1 MSQST
6 KKRKAGK
13 EGVLKNSPETSSIK
27 VSLGSILLP
36 ANKRENLKL
45 IDQYAKD
52 MHAVRQEAYILVQI
66 LHSLIASKGWRQVYH
81 TIPYHTIPY
90 LTYIPYLHTILTYHT
105 YIPYLHTIL
114 TYHTYI
120 PYHTILTYHTIL
132 GLSTRRHHV

>member
-1 MSQST
+1 
-6 KKRKAGK
+6 
-13 EGVLKNSPETSSIK
+13 
-27 VSLGSILLP
+27 
-36 ANKRENLKL
+36 
-45 IDQYAKD
+45 

-90 LTYIPYLHTILTYHT
+90 HTLLTYHT

-120 PYHTILTYHTIL
+120 LYLHTILTYHTIPYL
-132 GLSTRRHHV
+132 HTIPY